1 MGGGFG
7 ALPYRGVPIPQAV
20 KKSLYVNKAVF
31 LTLFSY
37 KGSF

>member
-7 ALPYRGVPIPQAV
+7 ALPYRGVPIPQAG
-20 KKSLYVNKAVF
+20 KKSISVNKAVKN
-31 LTLFSY
+31 TLYSH